1 MKKVSPLSLAVLIL
15 ITASILSPHTHA
27 QDTST
32 PVNKFELPEQY
43 QSKSIP
49 NTVDNRNKYM
59 RTPFEHLGH
68 PCAFSAT
75 ISFAYT
81 YNINRLRDLPS
92 DNDDNLYPYTYGYHF
107 YNDGSQ
113 YASTANILDGFDL
126 LMATGV
132 PTNSDMGGFT
142 SGYPTKWPDGYD
154 IYYKA
159 MRGRVIE
166 YDYFDCKTQA
176 GIDELRQWIYDHNS
190 GTDIGGVANFNVSSS
205 SVKTKEIAAGPEAG
219 KTLITAFGTGSYNH
233 SLTVIGYHDDI
244 QTDFNNDGR
253 ITNDADI
260 TGDGIVDIKDRE
272 TGAFLIINSHIY
284 WDDGYAWVP
293 YSLFSVSSNQGGI
306 GRENKVY
313 WIKVDENFEIKYTLK
328 ATITCESREDIK
340 IYAGIAADENA
351 TQPTK
356 TKSYAG
362 AFNYAGGSYPME
374 GKNMKSTIEIGL
386 DVTDLVD
393 SIGGKVGLF
402 FLCIDTRSGGS
413 GTVNKLSLMDYSD
426 GSGTPKKYP
435 YKEENIAFSD
445 DIKLGVSTSTVTVF
459 NNSGT
464 SYLNSN
470 LLITPNPVTH
480 SNKVSFS
487 IPETDFR
494 SAHIKLYDLNG
505 KIVVQKHV
513 SKSNAPSEN
522 LAIKSLA
529 AGMYRVVV
537 TVQKQNTIQKQ
548 YNSMITIIK

>member
-1 MKKVSPLSLAVLIL
+1 MKKLFLFSLALVLA
-15 ITASILSPHTHA
+15 ITSSNPLYYTHA
-27 QDTST
+27 QDIPHPTIEFNFS
-32 PVNKFELPEQY
+32 ERY
-43 QSKSIP
+43 QSNSLPKS
-49 NTVDNRNKYM
+49 VDNRNKYM
-59 RTPFEHLGH
+59 RDPFEHLGH
-68 PCAFSAT
+68 PCAFAAT

-81 YNINRLRDLPS
+81 YEINRLRDLS
-92 DNDDNLYPYTYGYHF
+92 ADNDDNLYPYTYGYHF

-113 YASTANILDGFDL
+113 YAETANILDGFAL
-126 LMATGV
+126 LMATGS

-159 MRGRVIE
+159 MQGRVIE
-166 YDYFDCKTQA
+166 YDYFDCKTSQ
-176 GIDELRQWIYDHNS
+176 GIEDLKQWIFDHGS
-190 GTDIGGVANFNVSSS
+190 STDTGGVANFNVNSSGIR
-205 SVKTKEIAAGPEAG
+205 TKKIAAGPEAG
-219 KTLITAFGTGSYNH
+219 KTLITSFGKGDFNH
-233 SLTVIGYHDDI
+233 SLTVIGYNDDI
-244 QTDFNNDGR
+244 QIDS
-253 ITNDADI
+253 
-260 TGDGIVDIKDRE
+260 TGNE

-284 WDDGYAWVP
+284 WDSGYAWVP
-293 YSLFSVSSNQGGI
+293 YSLFSTSSSQGGI
-306 GRENKVY
+306 GRENRVY
-313 WIKVDENFEIKYTLK
+313 WIKVDEDFEIKYTLK
-328 ATITCESREDIK
+328 ATITCESRDDIK
-340 IYAGIAADENA
+340 IYAGIAPEENA
-351 TQPTK
+351 NAPTK
-356 TKSYAG
+356 TKLFAG

-374 GKNMKSTIEIGL
+374 GKNKDSTIEIGL

-402 FLCIDTRSGGS
+402 FLCIDTKSGGS
-413 GTVNKLSLMDYSD
+413 GTVNKLSLMDYTD
-426 GSGTPKKYP
+426 GSGSPKEYP

-459 NNSGT
+459 NNSGK

-480 SNKVSFS
+480 INKVSFS

-494 SAHIKLYDLNG
+494 IAHIKLYDLNG
-505 KIVVQKHV
+505 KMVLQKHV

-529 AGMYRVVV
+529 AGMYKVVV